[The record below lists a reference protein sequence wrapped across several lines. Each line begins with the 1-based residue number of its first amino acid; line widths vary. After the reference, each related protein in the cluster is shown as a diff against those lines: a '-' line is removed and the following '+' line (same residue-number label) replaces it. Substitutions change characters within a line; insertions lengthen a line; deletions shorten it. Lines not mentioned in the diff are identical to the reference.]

1 MQFPNWKNFIV
12 NHPLTTVLMSKTT
25 ELAQIFEDNPDTIPC
40 VNKLVKLPSSI
51 VLTLDPF
58 DLKVASFFHLQLEET
73 DPFSTRA
80 PRLFGLSG
88 FGSSAQVVEFKTD
101 GLTAKSAI
109 SAVPPLTS
117 FLQFHNQTVED
128 LKSIT
133 ATVNEAEERR
143 SVNHATI
150 LPPALG
156 NLFLGM
162 NTNVSTCPWTVL
174 LTMINGIGNTK
185 PEGVEDD
192 DVEYAKPFYNILLT
206 LWAFTTPEELK
217 ENPVH
222 TVVRL
227 ARDQTSINW
236 GESIHRRHIV
246 AVAQGQHLS
255 TRTLQQNQHQGTLE
269 TGAAVASSA
278 LTRLAE
284 SIETQTNQLRSAAM
298 SDNKGDD
305 DEESKDPAGWKV
317 WKKLDS
323 MTQAMILRAS
333 SIDGFT
339 CPERPTDRLVSI
351 LGSKSGMAT
360 ARLFVN
366 WHGSDMICQPGMATN
381 ICKGNFNSLPD
392 EFAVNTFSI
401 LFCPPHRAGFTQLS
415 NMDINALELAS
426 SSQNLTSGDIQKMTS
441 TTIYV
446 PNRPDFYE
454 AQLQNWVNII
464 SDVKGPNSI
473 IYINT
478 KELLDHYKASPIH
491 YFRLFESHGEA
502 FAAWILNMIHYKT
515 QKFLRLCRDAEHTE
529 DINFQMCSFSN
540 EIASIDS
547 LSFTVSTPKWY
558 TDILAERKQASS
570 PPNNQGSGTHHSNG
584 NGGGSFAKRKSEK
597 GNNNSRRQRVVNPS
611 PDRECSVKTGESYA
625 QLVHKHML
633 DKVTDKLTYFGDKT
647 VCNNYHIR
655 GYCFTDC
662 QRSVSHIALNGDTL
676 QKYRGY
682 VRALRTVIRN
692 DSGKGH
698 HTSKEYSSNKTGQ
711 APGTNAAANHS
722 DSKHQGENT
731 SS

>member
-1 MQFPNWKNFIV
+1 MQFPNWKTYIV

-25 ELAQIFEDNPDTIPC
+25 ELAQLFKDNPETTSC
-40 VNKLVKLPSSI
+40 VSKLVKLPSSI
-51 VLTLDPF
+51 VLILDPF

-73 DPFSTRA
+73 DPFSTKA
-80 PRLFGLSG
+80 PRLFSLSG
-88 FGSSAQVVEFKTD
+88 FGASAQVVEFKPD
-101 GLTAKSAI
+101 SLTAKSTI
-109 SAVPPLTS
+109 SAVPSLTA
-117 FLQFHNQTVED
+117 FLQFINKPVEE
-128 LKSIT
+128 LKSIEAT
-133 ATVNEAEERR
+133 IKEAEDEENRCTVNH
-143 SVNHATI
+143 VTI

-156 NLFLGM
+156 NLFMELDEEA
-162 NTNVSTCPWTVL
+162 STCPWTVL
-174 LTMINGIGNTK
+174 HTMINGIGDSK
-185 PEGVEDD
+185 PEGAADD
-192 DVEYAKPFYNILLT
+192 DEEYAKPFYPILLT
-206 LWAFTTPEELK
+206 LWAFTTQGNRHEP
-217 ENPVH
+217 PVH
-222 TVVRL
+222 TM
-227 ARDQTSINW
+227 ARVTRDSTGTGW
-236 GESIHRRHIV
+236 GNSIHRRYIV
-246 AVAQGQHLS
+246 ATAQQGQHPS
-255 TRTLQQNQHQGTLE
+255 TPAGGT
-269 TGAAVASSA
+269 TVASSA

-298 SDNKGDD
+298 SDSKDD
-305 DEESKDPAGWKV
+305 DESKDPAGWKV

-333 SIDGFT
+333 SVDGFT
-339 CPERPTDRLVSI
+339 SPEKPTDRLVSI

-415 NMDINALELAS
+415 NMDMNALELAS
-426 SSQNLTSGDIQKMTS
+426 SSQNLTSNDIHKMTS
-441 TTIYV
+441 TKIYV

-473 IYINT
+473 IHINT

-491 YFRLFESHGEA
+491 YFRLFEAHGEA

-515 QKFLRLCRDAEHTE
+515 QKFLRLCRDAEHIE
-529 DINFQMCSFSN
+529 DINYQMCSFTN
-540 EIASIDS
+540 EITSLDS

-558 TDILAERKQASS
+558 SNILEERKQGESDPSS
-570 PPNNQGSGTHHSNG
+570 NQRSGNGGNG
-584 NGGGSFAKRKSEK
+584 NGGGSFAKRKSVDK
-597 GNNNSRRQRVVNPS
+597 GNNRRQRVVNPN
-611 PDRECSVKTGESYA
+611 PDNECCIKTGESYA

-633 DKVTDKLTYFGDKT
+633 EKVKDKLTYFGDKS

-662 QRSVSHIALNGDTL
+662 QRAVSHMALKGDSL

-682 VRALRTVIRN
+682 IRALRAVVRS
-692 DSGKGH
+692 DSGGNKDPS
-698 HTSKEYSSNKTGQ
+698 TKTGQ
-711 APGTNAAANHS
+711 APGNAAASSNS
-722 DSKHQGENT
+722 DFKQQGENT